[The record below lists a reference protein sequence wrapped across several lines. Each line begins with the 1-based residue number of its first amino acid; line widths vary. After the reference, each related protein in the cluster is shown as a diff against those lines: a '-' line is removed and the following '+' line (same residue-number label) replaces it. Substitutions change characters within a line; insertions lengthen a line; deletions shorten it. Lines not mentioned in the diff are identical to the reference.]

1 MNKIIST
8 DDKVFVIREYCDAED
23 VKPDASNDIL
33 EYLYDIKDILEE
45 GIDRQR
51 ARVLQEVHNKNS
63 YHESLK
69 QDISRYRLHPEYH
82 LRISHKNLNKIDEI
96 IYKVRS
102 SDKGMLAVVWTLERA
117 VLSEPRLVNMWRLWR
132 SYLNLF
138 NICFDQ
144 KRLFHL
150 SDKPHQANAVSFIDE
165 NDRYT
170 EVKILDDCHYKK
182 HYDFWNVRDILTP
195 SKSAMLINKEANC
208 IYTEADSNLD
218 NIREGLASINEDII
232 RCKDCGNYFLLGYR
246 EKCWYADKGL
256 VAPKR
261 CPSCRKSK
269 KDDNNDKE
277 T

>member
-1 MNKIIST
+1 MNKIIPNGY
-8 DDKVFVIREYCDAED
+8 KVFVIREYCDAED
-23 VKPDASNDIL
+23 VEPDASNDIL
-33 EYLYDIKDILEE
+33 EYLYDIRDILTE

-51 ARVLQEVHNKNS
+51 ARVLQEVHDKNS

-69 QDISRYRLHPEYH
+69 YDISRYRLHPEYH
-82 LRISHKNLNKIDEI
+82 LRISHSDLNKIKEI
-96 IYKVRS
+96 IDKVRG
-102 SDKGMLAVVWTLERA
+102 SDKRMFAVVWTLERGA
-117 VLSEPRLVNMWRLWR
+117 ILAEPRLVNMWR
-132 SYLNLF
+132 SYVKLF

-150 SDKPHQANAVSFIDE
+150 SDKPHQANAISFIDEE

-170 EVKILDDCHYKK
+170 EVRILDDYRCKK
-182 HYDFWNVRDILTP
+182 HYDFWNVRGILTP

-218 NIREGLASINEDII
+218 NIREGLVSINEDII
-232 RCKDCGNYFLLGYR
+232 RCKDCGNYFLLGHN
-246 EKCWYADKGL
+246 EKCWYAAKGL

-269 KDDNNDKE
+269 KKEND
-277 T
+277 

>member
-1 MNKIIST
+1 MNKIIPT

-23 VKPDASNDIL
+23 VEPNAENDIL
-33 EYLYDIKDILEE
+33 EYLYDIRDILKE
-45 GIDRQR
+45 GIYRQR
-51 ARVLQEVHNKNS
+51 SRVLQEVHDKDP

-69 QDISRYRLHPEYH
+69 YDISHYRLHPEYH
-82 LRISHKNLNKIDEI
+82 LRISNKNLNKIDEI

-102 SDKGMLAVVWTLERA
+102 SDKRMFAVVWTLERA
-117 VLSEPRLVNMWRLWR
+117 VLSEPRLVTMFHPRVK
-132 SYLNLF
+132 LF

-150 SDKPHQANAVSFIDE
+150 SEKIHKAIAVSFIDEE

-170 EVKILDDCHYKK
+170 EVKIMDDCHYKE
-182 HYDFWNVRDILTP
+182 HYDFWNVRGILTS
-195 SKSAMLINKEANC
+195 SKSAMLINKEANY

-232 RCKDCGNYFLLGYR
+232 RCKDCGNYFLLGHN

-256 VAPKR
+256 IAPKR

-269 KDDNNDKE
+269 KKGNDK
-277 T
+277 

>member
-1 MNKIIST
+1 MNKIIPT

-23 VKPDASNDIL
+23 VEPDASNDIL
-33 EYLYDIKDILEE
+33 EYLYDIRDILTE

-51 ARVLQEVHNKNS
+51 SRLLQEVHDKNS

-69 QDISRYRLHPEYH
+69 YDISQYRLHPEYH
-82 LRISHKNLNKIDEI
+82 LRISHKTLNKINEI
-96 IYKVRS
+96 IDKVRG
-102 SDKGMLAVVWTLERA
+102 SDKGMFAVVWTRERA
-117 VLSEPRLVNMWRLWR
+117 ILSEPRLVTMLH
-132 SYLNLF
+132 SYVKLF

-150 SDKPHQANAVSFIDE
+150 SEKIHKANAVSFIDEE

-170 EVKILDDCHYKK
+170 EVKIMDDYHCRE
-182 HYDFWNVRDILTP
+182 HYDFWNVRGILTP
-195 SKSAMLINKEANC
+195 SKSAMLINKEANY

-232 RCKDCGNYFLLGYR
+232 RCKDCGNYFLLGYN

-261 CPSCRKSK
+261 CLSCRKSK
-269 KDDNNDKE
+269 KKENDK
-277 T
+277 

>member
-1 MNKIIST
+1 MNKIIPT

-23 VKPDASNDIL
+23 VKPDALNDIL
-33 EYLYDIKDILEE
+33 EYLYDIRDILEE
-45 GIDRQR
+45 GVGKQYMRL
-51 ARVLQEVHNKNS
+51 LQEVHNKNS

-69 QDISRYRLHPEYH
+69 HDFSRYRLHPGYC
-82 LRISHKNLNKIDEI
+82 LRISHKTLNQIDEI
-96 IYKVRS
+96 IDKVRG
-102 SDKGMLAVVWTLERA
+102 SDKGMFAVVWTRERA
-117 VLSEPRLVNMWRLWR
+117 ILSEPRLVSMLH
-132 SYLNLF
+132 SYLNIY

-150 SDKPHQANAVSFIDE
+150 SDKPHQANAVSFIDDE

-170 EVKILDDCHYKK
+170 EVRILDDYHCKE

-232 RCKDCGNYFLLGYR
+232 RCKDCGNYFLLGHN
-246 EKCWYADKGL
+246 EKCWYAAKGL
-256 VAPKR
+256 VTPKR

-269 KDDNNDKE
+269 KKEND
-277 T
+277 

>member
-1 MNKIIST
+1 MGYTAWK
-8 DDKVFVIREYCDAED
+8 KVADLNWENY
-23 VKPDASNDIL
+23 
-33 EYLYDIKDILEE
+33 KDILDEPAPKQPDKFVGETGTQLRKRILTE

-63 YHESLK
+63 YHKSLK
-69 QDISRYRLHPEYH
+69 YDFSRYRLHPGYC
-82 LRISHKNLNKIDEI
+82 LRISNKTLNQIDEI

-102 SDKGMLAVVWTLERA
+102 SDKRMFAVVWTRERA
-117 VLSEPRLVNMWRLWR
+117 ILSEPRLVNMWR
-132 SYLNLF
+132 SYVKLF

-150 SDKPHQANAVSFIDE
+150 SEKIHKANAVSFIDDK

-170 EVKILDDCHYKK
+170 EVKIMDDCHYKE
-182 HYDFWNVRDILTP
+182 HYDFWNVRGILTS
-195 SKSAMLINKEANC
+195 SKSAMLINKEANY
-208 IYTEADSNLD
+208 IYTEADSELD
-218 NIREGLASINEDII
+218 NIREELASINEDII
-232 RCKDCGNYFLLGYR
+232 RCKDCGNYFLLGHN

-269 KDDNNDKE
+269 KKEND
-277 T
+277 